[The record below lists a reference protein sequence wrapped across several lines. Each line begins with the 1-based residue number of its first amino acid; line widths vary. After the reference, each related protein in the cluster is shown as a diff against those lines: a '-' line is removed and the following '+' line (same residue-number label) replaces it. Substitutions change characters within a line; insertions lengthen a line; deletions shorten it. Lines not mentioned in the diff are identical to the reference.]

1 MEKKEKE
8 KTLKL
13 LLLIPQYSVIAAP
26 CSEFLSDNSTPF
38 YVFSIFQYVVNNF
51 LKFCQE
57 KIHTISES

>member
-26 CSEFLSDNSTPF
+26 CSEFLSDNTLLCLF
-38 YVFSIFQYVVNNF
+38 NFSIR
-51 LKFCQE
+51 
-57 KIHTISES
+57 S